1 MTDSRKL
8 HVSYPEDFGA
18 EFHWREMRRSAL
30 LVPTQTPLVDIG
42 CGSGLISK
50 LIPPEVG
57 YVGIDFNPNYLA
69 TDWKGRPVDG
79 KIGGNILSLPFQ
91 DSSFRTALLLHVI
104 EHFPAEKQI
113 LLLREA
119 YRVLSKKG
127 KLIISTPNLDTLRN
141 AERFVPPNNP
151 KHSHCLHLQELRML
165 LEEAGFQ
172 EIRRH
177 GFDVVIEYPN
187 RLLRMIPE
195 GVRRQ
200 TAQSISKLEK
210 HLIFTAERP

>member
-1 MTDSRKL
+1 MHSRKL

-18 EFHWREMRRSAL
+18 EFHWREMRRTAL
-30 LVPTQTPLVDIG
+30 LVSRESPLVDIG
-42 CGSGLISK
+42 CGSGLISQ
-50 LIPPEVG
+50 LIQSKVS

-69 TDWKGRPVDG
+69 ANWKGRTVDG
-79 KIGGNILSLPFQ
+79 KIGGNVLRLPFQ

-119 YRVLSKKG
+119 YRVLSRRG
-127 KLIISTPNLDTLRN
+127 RLVISTPNLDTLRN
-141 AERFVPPNNP
+141 AERFLPPNNP
-151 KHSHCLHLQELRML
+151 KHFHCLHLQELRIL

-172 EIRRH
+172 EVHRH

-187 RLLRMIPE
+187 RLLKLIPE
-195 GVRRQ
+195 RVRRQ
-200 TAQSISKLEK
+200 AAQSVSRLEK

>member
-1 MTDSRKL
+1 VTDSRKL

-18 EFHWREMRRSAL
+18 EFHRREMRRTAT
-30 LVPTQTPLVDIG
+30 LVPSQTPLIDIG
-42 CGSGLISK
+42 CGSGLISQ
-50 LIPPEVG
+50 LISSKVG

-69 TDWKGRPVDG
+69 TTWKGRTVDG
-79 KIGGNILSLPFQ
+79 KIGGNILSLPFL

-119 YRVLSKKG
+119 YRVLSKRG
-127 KLIISTPNLDTLRN
+127 RLIISTPNLDTLRN
-141 AERFVPPNNP
+141 AEKFLPPNNP
-151 KHSHCLHLQELRML
+151 KHFHCLHLQELRTL
-165 LEEAGFQ
+165 LKEAGFQ

-187 RLLRMIPE
+187 RLLKMIPE
-195 GVRRQ
+195 GIRRQ
-200 TAQSISKLEK
+200 AAQRISKLEK

>member
-1 MTDSRKL
+1 
-8 HVSYPEDFGA
+8 
-18 EFHWREMRRSAL
+18 MRRSAL